1 MSSPGID
8 RPLKNDKDFVRAYGK
23 KVDLLFFTPW
33 NGNKTIEAVLVAHNN
48 DNVTLLLDDNS
59 EVVERKLIASI
70 RPHIDF

>member
-1 MSSPGID
+1 M
-8 RPLKNDKDFVRAYGK
+8 
-23 KVDLLFFTPW
+23 